1 MTGDWSKRSGDT
13 GVSGIPDHSTSWLQ
27 SPLAPHSVSTCY
39 THEMV
44 WVVSGDWS
52 QSTTYDTGGSG
63 IRYSNSTDGGER
75 TLWSFR
81 LFFLKM
87 GGARV
92 YEALRTQCLRR
103 FLVPEFLHRD
113 DDSAAFSG
121 LFKVLKI

>member
-1 MTGDWSKRSGDT
+1 M
-13 GVSGIPDHSTSWLQ
+13 STSYSRNGVGGKWGLE
-27 SPLAPHSVSTCY
+27 SEYYVCY
-39 THEMV
+39 
-44 WVVSGDWS
+44 WRQWYPI
-52 QSTTYDTGGSG
+52 QY
-63 IRYSNSTDGGER
+63 YSTDGGER

-103 FLVPEFLHRD
+103 FLVPEFLQRD